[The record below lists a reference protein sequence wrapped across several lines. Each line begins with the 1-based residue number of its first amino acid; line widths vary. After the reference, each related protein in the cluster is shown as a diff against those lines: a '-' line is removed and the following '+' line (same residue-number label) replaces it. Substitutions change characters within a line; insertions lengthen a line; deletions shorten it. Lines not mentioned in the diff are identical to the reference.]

1 VRSCG
6 GFIPNLGRMC
16 DDHLQPTA
24 NPTTATTSPG
34 SRTSE
39 HFGRRSFLGRVALAP
54 FAVPAVL
61 TATGAMA
68 PAASA
73 AEVKIRSKACSAA
86 TTATPIP
93 SSKTLIDLMTKQG
106 VTVHPRADWAGKL
119 AAKGPLQAETPRFL
133 LVHHTVSSNTYAE
146 TAVADQIRGFFNFHT
161 GDKGWNDVAYNFFID
176 RFGGVWEARTG
187 SLAGP
192 VRGDAT
198 GGNQGFSQLVCM
210 VGDFTTLQPL
220 PAAVDSL
227 SRVLAALA
235 DKYGIDTS
243 PGATTSFVS
252 RKSNRWKAGLCVE
265 TPTIAGHREMSQT
278 ACPGDALFAIVRD
291 ELPARVAKARR
302 A

>member
-1 VRSCG
+1 
-6 GFIPNLGRMC
+6 MC
-16 DDHLQPTA
+16 DDHPNNPPT
-24 NPTTATTSPG
+24 
-34 SRTSE
+34 
-39 HFGRRSFLGRVALAP
+39 FGRRSFLGRAALTP
-54 FAVPAVL
+54 LTVPAVL
-61 TATGAMA
+61 GAVGA
-68 PAASA
+68 LGAASPAQA

-86 TTATPIP
+86 AATPIP
-93 SSKTLIDLMTKQG
+93 VATPLAELMAKHG
-106 VTVHPRADWAGKL
+106 VTKLHPRADWAGKL
-119 AAKGPLQAETPRFL
+119 SAKGPLQAETPRFL

-161 GDKGWNDVAYNFFID
+161 GPEKGWNDVAYNFFID

-210 VGDFTTLQPL
+210 VGDFGAQPPS
-220 PAAVDSL
+220 PAAVESL
-227 SRVLAALA
+227 ARVLGALGA
-235 DKYGIDTS
+235 KYGIDTS

-278 ACPGDALFAIVRD
+278 TCPGDALFAIVRD
-291 ELPARVAKARR
+291 ELPARVARVRR

>member
-1 VRSCG
+1 
-6 GFIPNLGRMC
+6 MC
-16 DDHLQPTA
+16 DDHPNETPA
-24 NPTTATTSPG
+24 
-34 SRTSE
+34 
-39 HFGRRSFLGRVALAP
+39 FGRRSFLGRAALAP

-61 TATGAMA
+61 TAATAGAAVA
-68 PAASA
+68 PAANA
-73 AEVKIRSKACSAA
+73 AEVKIRSKACT
-86 TTATPIP
+86 TTAAGSPIP
-93 SSKTLIDLMTKQG
+93 SSKPLVDLLAKHG
-106 VTVHPRADWAGKL
+106 VTVHPRTDWAGKL
-119 AAKGPLQAETPRFL
+119 VAKGPLQAETPRFL

-161 GDKGWNDVAYNFFID
+161 GEKGWNDVAYNFFID

-210 VGDFTTLQPL
+210 VGDFTTQPPA
-220 PAAVDSL
+220 PAAVESL

-235 DKYGIDTS
+235 EKYGIDTS

-265 TPTIAGHREMSQT
+265 TPTVAGHREMSQT

-291 ELPARVAKARR
+291 ELPARVVKARR
-302 A
+302 N

>member
-1 VRSCG
+1 MVS
-6 GFIPNLGRMC
+6 NLATMC
-16 DDHLQPTA
+16 DDHPNDPPA
-24 NPTTATTSPG
+24 
-34 SRTSE
+34 
-39 HFGRRSFLGRVALAP
+39 FGRRSFLGRAALAP
-54 FAVPAVL
+54 LALPAV
-61 TATGAMA
+61 MA
-68 PAASA
+68 AAAASSPAATA
-73 AEVKIRSKACSAA
+73 ADAVKIRSKACSAA
-86 TTATPIP
+86 AAGSLIP
-93 SSKTLIDLMTKQG
+93 SSKPLIELLAKHG
-106 VTVHPRADWAGKL
+106 VIVHPRADWAGKL
-119 AAKGPLQAETPRFL
+119 AAKGLLQAETPQFL

-146 TAVADQIRGFFNFHT
+146 TAVVGQIRGFFNFHT
-161 GDKGWNDVAYNFFID
+161 GEKGWNDVAYNFFID

-210 VGDFTTLQPL
+210 VGDFTTQPPA
-220 PAAVDSL
+220 PAAVESL

-235 DKYGIDTS
+235 EKYGIDTS

-291 ELPARVAKARR
+291 ELPARVAEARR
-302 A
+302 N

>member
-1 VRSCG
+1 
-6 GFIPNLGRMC
+6 MC
-16 DDHLQPTA
+16 DDHP
-24 NPTTATTSPG
+24 PATHPI
-34 SRTSE
+34 
-39 HFGRRSFLGRVALAP
+39 GRRSFLGRAVAAP
-54 FAVPAVL
+54 LAVPAL
-61 TATGAMA
+61 LA
-68 PAASA
+68 PALLALMRSGEAQA
-73 AEVKIRSKACSAA
+73 AEVKIRSKACAA
-86 TTATPIP
+86 TAPGSPIP
-93 SSKTLIDLMTKQG
+93 SSKPLVDLFTKHG

-119 AAKGPLQAETPRFL
+119 VAKGPLQAETPRFL

-146 TAVADQIRGFFNFHT
+146 SAVADQIRGFFNFHT
-161 GDKGWNDVAYNFFID
+161 GEKGWNDVAYNFFID

-210 VGDFTTLQPL
+210 VGDFTAQPPS
-220 PAAVDSL
+220 PAAVESL

-235 DKYGIDTS
+235 EKYGIDTS
-243 PGATTSFVS
+243 PGSTTSFVS

-278 ACPGDALFAIVRD
+278 SCPGDALFSIVRN

-302 A
+302 T